1 MKIVVKGKNVKIS
14 DELQSNI
21 EKKVSKL
28 DRYLDNILDAK
39 AELTL
44 ESTRNINDQHVVQ
57 LTITR
62 NGTLLRAEERG
73 LDYYTA
79 LDAALEKMQNQIKR
93 FKDKR
98 HDRKKEGPSAAE
110 VAAVPLTGPLL
121 VPPPEGTEPE
131 AEPVPQIARVK
142 QFVMKPMFDDE
153 AIEQMELLGHTFF
166 VFYNAAT
173 ERVNVVYKRKNGTY
187 GIIEPE
193 MP

>member
-28 DRYLDNILDAK
+28 DRYLDNILEAK

-44 ESTRNINDQHVVQ
+44 ESTRNLNDQHVVQ
-57 LTITR
+57 LTISR

-79 LDAALEKMQNQIKR
+79 LDAALEKLQNQIKR

-98 HDRKKEGPSAAE
+98 HDRKKEGPSAAA
-110 VAAVPLTGPLL
+110 VGAVPPVEPLL
-121 VPPPEGTEPE
+121 VPTVEETEEE
-131 AEPVPQIARVK
+131 AEQGPPIARVK

-153 AIEQMELLGHTFF
+153 AIEQMELLGHSFF

-173 ERVNVVYKRKNGTY
+173 EKVSVVYKRDNGTY
-187 GIIEPE
+187 GLIEPE